1 METPSAAIFT
11 LIVGEDPTI
20 ISDMSVNNVK
30 SEMSKL
36 FSHKFRDDG
45 DGAAGGGDRVQGARD
60 EAEGPQEE
68 PLERRRRRLLGKRN
82 VSVTGETCE

>member
-11 LIVGEDPTI
+11 LIVGEGPTYVCETVTI
-20 ISDMSVNNVK
+20 VK

-68 PLERRRRRLLGKRN
+68 PLERRRRRLLGQRN
-82 VSVTGETCE
+82 VFVTGETCE